1 MRWNRD
7 TAPPRPGTALRLTP
21 RATLVLAPN
30 ANAWTFEGTN
40 TWVLA
45 DPGDPCC
52 AVLDPGPDDD
62 AHLAAILAATA
73 GRRIDAVWLTHGH
86 HDHAELAPR
95 LAALAGAP
103 VRAASAKLAD
113 QPLRDGERLR
123 AGALEVEVLA
133 TPGHTGDSMCFL
145 LPAEAS
151 VLTGD
156 TVLGRGAPVVRPG
169 RLGQLLASL
178 ARLRDLVRAPGSV
191 VLPGHGPPVAEPL
204 AEIDRRLQARLRR
217 VDQVARAM
225 AAGIDEP
232 EALVEQ
238 LYPELDPALR
248 LAARTSIEAAVAYLH
263 EAPSRAVPMPAVPTR
278 AVPARAVP

>member
-1 MRWNRD
+1 MGWTRE
-7 TAPPRPGTALRLTP
+7 TAPPRPGAAVPVTP

-45 DPGDPCC
+45 EPGDPGC

-73 GRRIDAVWLTHGH
+73 GRRIDGVWLTHGH
-86 HDHAELAPR
+86 HDHAELGPR

-103 VRAASAKLAD
+103 LRAGGARIAD
-113 QPLRDGERLR
+113 RSLRDGERLR

-133 TPGHTGDSMCFL
+133 TPGHTGDSLCFL
-145 LPAEAS
+145 LPAEFS

-156 TVLGRGAPVVRPG
+156 TVLGRGAPVVRPR

-178 ARLRDLVRAPGSV
+178 ARLREVVRAPGSV
-191 VLPGHGPPVAEPL
+191 VLPGHGPPVADPG
-204 AEIDRRLQARLRR
+204 AEIDHRLRARLRR
-217 VDQVARAM
+217 VEQVARAM

-232 EALVEQ
+232 EALVEH

-248 LAARTSIEAAVAYLH
+248 PAARTSIEAAVAHLH
-263 EAPSRAVPMPAVPTR
+263 ESPIRAVPVR
-278 AVPARAVP
+278 AVP